1 MDDKLKYIPCNNSIE
16 NQVRYYL
23 IFKLETTQWLIKSDF
38 AKNYFQWT
46 ELSKVKSNQRQRWL
60 RNYSAIIELN
70 VWWNRLKDQLVTEWN
85 SNINLGKT
93 QFNKS
98 NPNQTHGGKSVF

>member
-1 MDDKLKYIPCNNSIE
+1 MDDKLKHRLCNDSIE
-16 NQVRYYL
+16 NQIRYYL
-23 IFKLETTQWLIKSDF
+23 IFMLETTQRLLKSNF
-38 AKNYFQWT
+38 AKNYLQWT
-46 ELSKVKSNQRQRWL
+46 ELSKVRCNQRQRWL
-60 RNYSAIIELN
+60 RNCSAIIELN

-85 SNINLGKT
+85 SNIKQGKT